1 MSRFT
6 FVLPLVAVGLLFAA
20 CSSDPERMTDTR
32 EPMARDRAECNLNRD
47 VVDGSVETPPS
58 WCRDDQEILQW
69 SSDDRG
75 KDDMKVDFK
84 RKHDEDDD

>member
-6 FVLPLVAVGLLFAA
+6 FVLPLVAIGLLAA

-32 EPMARDRAECNLNRD
+32 QPMARDRAECNLNRD
-47 VVDGSVETPPS
+47 VVDGTVETPPS

-69 SSDDRG
+69 SSNDDE
-75 KDDMKVDFK
+75 DDIKVDFK
-84 RKHDEDDD
+84 RKHDDD